1 MVEVPEGEANSI
13 IEEWGTSTLWNQW
26 LGNTSKMKVNMISYK
41 GKIPYLKNVTVNFC
55 KICFIHKHKKVIY
68 KHGETIDGRQ
78 FGVVHSYV
86 HGPTSAFLLEVQCIM
101 LLSLTNET
109 RTFWVVSWR
118 TDLKYLTSSRNR
130 QLLWK
135 TKHVW
140 RLSVLSCTMRLNT
153 KIKNLLI
160 AMFNV
165 GLLCWKQFLKH
176 LNKRVW
182 MVGWNICW
190 KKGTI
195 SMRLHARLPN
205 M

>member
-1 MVEVPEGEANSI
+1 MWQLTSVRHVSFTNIRRLFTNMGKPSMV
-13 IEEWGTSTLWNQW
+13 
-26 LGNTSKMKVNMISYK
+26 GN
-41 GKIPYLKNVTVNFC
+41 L
-55 KICFIHKHKKVIY
+55 
-68 KHGETIDGRQ
+68 EL
-78 FGVVHSYV
+78 VHSYV